1 MNNASLIDNDRQQ
14 DHGDWF
20 ERGGKKDYRICSP
33 LADLPQEI
41 TGYKGE
47 ADSEISRNPFKVF
60 LFVDRNDTSNPR
72 LWRRVIP
79 FAS

>member
-20 ERGGKKDYRICSP
+20 ERGKKDYRIRAAP
-33 LADLPQEI
+33 LLPIPQEI

-47 ADSEISRNPFKVF
+47 ADSEISRNSFKVL
-60 LFVDRNDTSNPR
+60 LFVERNDTSTP
-72 LWRRVIP
+72 WIYDVG
-79 FAS
+79 